1 MMNSGKEVESPKP
14 IEELVFS
21 LNDATYPFVGVSKR
35 ENCQVQLEKMVP
47 RESGRYAEF
56 FTIIGADADRILTLA
71 QESKLVEATLI
82 CRRDDGGL
90 FEFIVSGGCPARRL
104 AELGALPQEVVSSN
118 GSGRIIVEVPPG
130 YDSANITGVFLDEF
144 PAADLTAKRVKDK
157 QTPLFNHRELKHA
170 IDDRMTE
177 RQREV
182 LRAAYTSGYYER
194 PREKTGAEVAADL
207 GISSATFSQH
217 IRVAERNLLEILY
230 DEDAI

>member
-1 MMNSGKEVESPKP
+1 MNSDNEVVSPKP

-21 LNDATYPFVGVSKR
+21 LNDATYPFVGVSQR

-56 FTIIGADADRILTLA
+56 FTIIGADPDQILTIA
-71 QESKLVEATLI
+71 EENRLVEPTLI

-90 FEFIVSGGCPARRL
+90 FEFIVTGGCPARRL

-118 GSGRIIVEVPPG
+118 GNGRIIVEVPPG
-130 YDSANITGVFLDEF
+130 YDAATITEVFLEEF
-144 PAADLTAKRVKDK
+144 PAADLTAKREKNK
-157 QTPLFNHRELKHA
+157 QTPLFTQRELKQS
-170 IDDRMTE
+170 IDSRMTD

-182 LRAAYTSGYYER
+182 LRVAYTSGYYER
-194 PREKTGAEVAADL
+194 PREKTGANIAEDL